1 MATDPCIACGEET
14 AVGSPLYS
22 SRKRLAGPDQHS
34 VFLCDDCRAR
44 LAPREVK
51 ELNQDEQERLREGG
65 TVFGVWF
72 NATGQ
77 LTAIQVWAGVGGALV
92 GATSEFRPQPGP
104 R

>member
-1 MATDPCIACGEET
+1 MQTADSHLDRTRLAGKDMAQMATDPCIACGEET

-65 TVFGVWF
+65 TLFGAWF
-72 NATGQ
+72 NATGH
-77 LTAIQVWAGVGGALV
+77 
-92 GATSEFRPQPGP
+92 
-104 R
+104 